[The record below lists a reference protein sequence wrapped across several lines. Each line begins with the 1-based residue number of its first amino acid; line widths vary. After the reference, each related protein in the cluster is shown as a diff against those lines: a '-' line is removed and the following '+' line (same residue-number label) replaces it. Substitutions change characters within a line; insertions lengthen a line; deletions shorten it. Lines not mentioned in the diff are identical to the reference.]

1 MTDRATLDVDE
12 AAKLLGLS
20 RNATYAAVA
29 AKQIPSLRIGRRIV
43 IPRVALERLLE
54 QPGARTV
61 PPITPAA

>member
-1 MTDRATLDVDE
+1 MTDRATMDVDE

-43 IPRVALERLLE
+43 IPRAALERMLE
-54 QPGARTV
+54 AVGPE
-61 PPITPAA
+61 AA